1 MGKRQRLPWWKTR
14 TVVTGL
20 SAAVILALVAV
31 VALQAQVPM
40 STVGTTT
47 TIKNMESN
55 NDAVAAGSSTRRL
68 SMARKI
74 IVYASLPTTS
84 PQQEQDQQSLVAR
97 KQQQDLMAFTQPSD
111 TAIVLEPIY
120 LNLDQQRDFVE
131 SNNCG
136 ATALAKFNQLV
147 QQKQEHLATE
157 VWKYCALKATKGG
170 ADAVA
175 YIDSASPLVASL
187 PHFLSTLRSDM
198 SVAVL
203 GDAYFPSSIHGS
215 LLVLQSDDQVRIADR
230 MLTVLL
236 DTSVEALE
244 ASPLLIPRTLHAL
257 IAAQAVE
264 QGGDLS
270 LKAGKNGDAWY
281 LLEQKCHVDP
291 LRRSNTEQSSSS
303 WTDSQSYRLNHH
315 CPAKAGYCCFI
326 LDQAATMGETIMMT
340 RHPLLP
346 FQKLPVDTVKPYNA
360 GAGHYEEDELPF
372 IATIQEKIYPRAHEP
387 LVTPNFFDVLLANDC
402 LPSDDT
408 CTKCLREKSGA
419 DCKSCLKACPC
430 YCRTLCHEKVD
441 PKFVSK
447 QLTVSPPLFA
457 RDPNRLIPR
466 IIHQTWFEEL
476 SREKYPNMSRLVE
489 SFRLSGW
496 EYKFYADEDA
506 ASFLS
511 THFPAEVREA
521 YDALIPGAFKADL
534 FRYCVLLIHG
544 GVYAD
549 VDIMLESALDLSVAP
564 DVGFM
569 VPIDEVSGNALFMF
583 VECVVF
589 LQGCCCDWYHLTCNY
604 VFNDSLVHLSI
615 EECAY
620 GMDS

>member
-1 MGKRQRLPWWKTR
+1 MDLTGKRQRLPWWKTR
-14 TVVTGL
+14 PMVIGVST
-20 SAAVILALVAV
+20 AVILALVAV

-40 STVGTTT
+40 PAGTTT
-47 TIKNMESN
+47 TTTIQNIES
-55 NDAVAAGSSTRRL
+55 DAVTGSSGSSTRRL

-74 IVYASLPTTS
+74 TVYASLPTTN
-84 PQQEQDQQSLVAR
+84 PQQEQDQQGLVAR
-97 KQQQDLMAFTQPSD
+97 KQQQDLMASTQASE
-111 TAIVLEPIY
+111 TGTNVVLEPMY
-120 LNLDQQRDFVE
+120 LNLDQQRDFVQ
-131 SNNCG
+131 SNKCG
-136 ATALAKFNQLV
+136 DTALAKFNQLV

-157 VWKYCALKATKGG
+157 LWKYCALKQTKQG

-187 PHFLSTLRSDM
+187 PRFLSTLRSDM
-198 SVAVL
+198 NVAVL
-203 GDAYFPSSIHGS
+203 GDTYFPSSIHGS
-215 LLVLQSDDQVRIADR
+215 LLVLQSNDQVHIADR

-244 ASPLLIPRTLHAL
+244 ASPLLIPRTLHVL
-257 IAAQAVE
+257 ITAQVVGE
-264 QGGDLS
+264 QGGDPS
-270 LKAGKNGDAWY
+270 LRAGKNGEFWY

-291 LRRSNTEQSSSS
+291 LRRSNSEQSSSS

-315 CPAKAGYCCFI
+315 CPAKSGYCCFV
-326 LDQAATMGETIMMT
+326 LDQAATMMGETILMT
-340 RHPLLP
+340 RHPILP
-346 FQKLPVDTVKPYNA
+346 FQKLPADAVKPYNT
-360 GAGHYEEDELPF
+360 GAGHYQEDELPF
-372 IATIQEKIYPRAHEP
+372 IATIQENIYPRAHEP

-408 CTKCLREKSGA
+408 CSKCLREKRGA

-430 YCRTLCHEKVD
+430 YCKTLCHEKVD
-441 PKFVSK
+441 TKFVSK
-447 QLTVSPPLFA
+447 QLTISPPLFA

-476 SREKYPNMSRLVE
+476 SRDKYPNMSRLVE

-511 THFPAEVREA
+511 THFPSEVREA

-569 VPIDEVSGNALFMF
+569 VPIDEVSDNAVFMF
-583 VECVVF
+583 VECV
-589 LQGCCCDWYHLTCNY
+589 Y
-604 VFNDSLVHLSI
+604 
-615 EECAY
+615 A
-620 GMDS
+620 

>member
-1 MGKRQRLPWWKTR
+1 MDLMVKRQRLPWWKTR
-14 TVVTGL
+14 LAVIGV
-20 SAAVILALVAV
+20 SAAVILTLVV
-31 VALQAQVPM
+31 GVALQAQAPM
-40 STVGTTT
+40 ALGTTT
-47 TIKNMESN
+47 TNIKNIESDS
-55 NDAVAAGSSTRRL
+55 DAVASSSTRRL
-68 SMARKI
+68 TMARKI
-74 IVYASLPTTS
+74 TVYASLPTTT
-84 PQQEQDQQSLVAR
+84 PQQEHDQQNLVAR
-97 KQQQDLMAFTQPSD
+97 KQQQDLMAFTQRSD
-111 TAIVLEPIY
+111 TGTPSTLGAEIVLEPIY
-120 LNLDQQRDFVE
+120 LNLEQQRDFVE
-131 SNNCG
+131 ANNCG
-136 ATALAKFNQLV
+136 EAALARFNELV
-147 QQKQEHLATE
+147 QRQQEHLATE
-157 VWKYCALKATKGG
+157 VWKYCALKETEG

-175 YIDSASPLVASL
+175 YIDSASPLVVSL
-187 PHFLSTLRSDM
+187 SQFLSTVRSDV

-203 GDAYFPSSIHGS
+203 GDAYFPRSIHGS
-215 LLVLQSDDQVRIADR
+215 LLVLQSDDQVHIADR

-236 DTSVEALE
+236 DTSVRALE

-257 IAAQAVE
+257 ITARVVE
-264 QGGDLS
+264 QGGDPS
-270 LKAGKNGDAWY
+270 LGAGKNGDAWY

-291 LRRSNTEQSSSS
+291 LRRSNSEQSSTS
-303 WTDSQSYRLNHH
+303 WTDSLSYRLNHH
-315 CPAKAGYCCFI
+315 CPAKAGYCCFV
-326 LDQAATMGETIMMT
+326 LDQAQMMSKTILMT

-346 FQKLPVDTVKPYNA
+346 FQKLPVDAVKPYNA
-360 GAGHYEEDELPF
+360 GAGHYQEDELPF
-372 IATIQEKIYPRAHEP
+372 IATIQEEIYPRAQER

-430 YCRTLCHEKVD
+430 YCKTLCHEKAD
-441 PKFVSK
+441 TKFLSK
-447 QLTVSPPLFA
+447 QLTISPPLFA

-564 DVGFM
+564 DIGFM
-569 VPIDEVSGNALFMF
+569 VPIDEVSDNSVSMF
-583 VECVVF
+583 
-589 LQGCCCDWYHLTCNY
+589 
-604 VFNDSLVHLSI
+604 LSSVCMQ
-615 EECAY
+615 EY
-620 GMDS
+620 FRRW

>member
-1 MGKRQRLPWWKTR
+1 MDLMGKRQRLSWWKTR
-14 TVVTGL
+14 PAVAGV
-20 SAAVILALVAV
+20 SAVVILALVAF
-31 VALQAQVPM
+31 VALQAQV
-40 STVGTTT
+40 GTTT
-47 TIKNMESN
+47 TIQNMESDSN
-55 NDAVAAGSSTRRL
+55 AAVAGSNTRRL

-74 IVYASLPTTS
+74 TVYASLPTTS

-97 KQQQDLMAFTQPSD
+97 KQHQDLMTSTHPSD
-111 TAIVLEPIY
+111 TTAIVLEPIY
-120 LNLDQQRDFVE
+120 LNLDQQRHFVE

-147 QQKQEHLATE
+147 ERQQEHLATE
-157 VWKYCALKATKGG
+157 VWKYCALKETKG

-175 YIDSASPLVASL
+175 YIDSASPLVTSL
-187 PHFLSTLRSDM
+187 PRFLSTLRSDM

-215 LLVLQSDDQVRIADR
+215 LLVLQSNDQVHIADR

-257 IAAQAVE
+257 IAAQVVE
-264 QGGDLS
+264 QGGDPS
-270 LKAGKNGDAWY
+270 LRAGKNGDAWY

-326 LDQAATMGETIMMT
+326 LDQAQMMGETILMT

-346 FQKLPVDTVKPYNA
+346 FQKLPLDAVKPYNT
-360 GAGHYEEDELPF
+360 GAGHYQEDELPF
-372 IATIQEKIYPRAHEP
+372 IATIQEEIYPRAQEP

-402 LPSDDT
+402 LPSNDS
-408 CTKCLREKSGA
+408 CSKCLREKSGA

-430 YCRTLCHEKVD
+430 YCKTLCHEKVD
-441 PKFVSK
+441 SKFVSK
-447 QLTVSPPLFA
+447 QLTISPPLFA

-476 SREKYPNMSRLVE
+476 SRDKYPNMSRLVE

-569 VPIDEVSGNALFMF
+569 VPIDEVSPIQYSCLSSVRLRILCF
-583 VECVVF
+583 
-589 LQGCCCDWYHLTCNY
+589 DW
-604 VFNDSLVHLSI
+604 
-615 EECAY
+615 
-620 GMDS
+620 

>member
-1 MGKRQRLPWWKTR
+1 MDLLGKRQRLPWWKTR
-14 TVVTGL
+14 PVVAGV
-20 SAAVILALVAV
+20 SVAVILALVAL
-31 VALQAQVPM
+31 VALYAQVPM
-40 STVGTTT
+40 STAGTTT
-47 TIKNMESN
+47 TIKKMES
-55 NDAVAAGSSTRRL
+55 DIVSIAGSSTRRL
-68 SMARKI
+68 SMARKVT
-74 IVYASLPTTS
+74 VYASLPTTS
-84 PQQEQDQQSLVAR
+84 PQQDQDQQSLVAR
-97 KQQQDLMAFTQPSD
+97 KQQQDLMAFTQSSD
-111 TAIVLEPIY
+111 TTGIDLEPIY

-136 ATALAKFNQLV
+136 ATALAKFDQLV
-147 QQKQEHLATE
+147 QQTQEHLATE
-157 VWKYCALKATKGG
+157 VWKYCALKETKGS

-203 GDAYFPSSIHGS
+203 GDAYFPNSIHGS
-215 LLVLQSDDQVRIADR
+215 LLVLQSTDQVHIADR
-230 MLTVLL
+230 MLTLL
-236 DTSVEALE
+236 LETSVEALE

-257 IAAQAVE
+257 IAAQVAGE
-264 QGGDLS
+264 QDGGPSLS
-270 LKAGKNGDAWY
+270 AGKNGDAWY

-291 LRRSNTEQSSSS
+291 LRRSNSEQSSSS

-315 CPAKAGYCCFI
+315 CPAKAGYCCFV
-326 LDQAATMGETIMMT
+326 LDQAAMMGETILMT

-346 FQKLPVDTVKPYNA
+346 FQKLPVDAVKPYNT
-360 GAGHYEEDELPF
+360 GAGHYQEDELPF
-372 IATIQEKIYPRAHEP
+372 IATIQESIYPRVQEP

-408 CTKCLREKSGA
+408 CSKCLREKSGA

-430 YCRTLCHEKVD
+430 YCKTLCHEKVD
-441 PKFVSK
+441 TKFVSK
-447 QLTVSPPLFA
+447 QLTISPPLFA

-496 EYKFYADEDA
+496 EYKFYGDEDA

-569 VPIDEVSGNALFMF
+569 VPIDEVSGNAVFLF
-583 VECVVF
+583 VECVYAKNV
-589 LQGCCCDWYHLTCNY
+589 LRW
-604 VFNDSLVHLSI
+604 
-615 EECAY
+615 
-620 GMDS
+620 

>member
-1 MGKRQRLPWWKTR
+1 MDLLGKRQRLPWWKTR
-14 TVVTGL
+14 PVVAGV
-20 SAAVILALVAV
+20 SAAVILALMAV
-31 VALQAQVPM
+31 VALQAQVPL

-47 TIKNMESN
+47 PPIKNSDSD
-55 NDAVAAGSSTRRL
+55 NDAVTASSTRRL
-68 SMARKI
+68 SVARKI
-74 IVYASLPTTS
+74 TVYASLPTTS

-97 KQQQDLMAFTQPSD
+97 KQQQDLTAFSTQPSD
-111 TAIVLEPIY
+111 TGPAIDLEPIY
-120 LNLDQQRDFVE
+120 LNLDQQRDFVK

-147 QQKQEHLATE
+147 QRQQEHLATE
-157 VWKYCALKATKGG
+157 VWKYCALKETKGG

-203 GDAYFPSSIHGS
+203 GDAYFPRSIHGS
-215 LLVLQSDDQVRIADR
+215 LLVLQSNDQMHIADR

-236 DTSVEALE
+236 ETSVEALE
-244 ASPLLIPRTLHAL
+244 ASPLLLPRTLHAL
-257 IAAQAVE
+257 IAAQVVE
-264 QGGDLS
+264 QDDDHS
-270 LKAGKNGDAWY
+270 LRAGKNGDAWY

-291 LRRSNTEQSSSS
+291 LRRSNSEQSSSS

-315 CPAKAGYCCFI
+315 CPAKAGYCCFV
-326 LDQAATMGETIMMT
+326 LDQAAAMGETILMT

-346 FQKLPVDTVKPYNA
+346 FQKLPVDTVKPYNT
-360 GAGHYEEDELPF
+360 GAGHYQEDELPF
-372 IATIQEKIYPRAHEP
+372 IATIQEEIHPRAQEP
-387 LVTPNFFDVLLANDC
+387 HVTPNFFDVLLANDC

-408 CTKCLREKSGA
+408 CSKCLREKSGA

-430 YCRTLCHEKVD
+430 YCKTLCYEKVD
-441 PKFVSK
+441 TKFVSK
-447 QLTVSPPLFA
+447 QLTISPPLFA

-569 VPIDEVSGNALFMF
+569 VPIDEVSDNAVFMF
-583 VECVVF
+583 VDCV
-589 LQGCCCDWYHLTCNY
+589 Y
-604 VFNDSLVHLSI
+604 
-615 EECAY
+615 AK
-620 GMDS
+620 